1 MNYNEFASRIKEK
14 YPEYNDMDNKELAT
28 KMVQKYPNDYSDVTF
43 DEPKI
48 DNVQVN
54 EDGSLKQPLQGSVK
68 KFDLRPSALAKEAAV
83 RLLAHP
89 LARYNAM
96 KDKTYKPNYS
106 EAVEQIKSMNERIN
120 AKYPEL
126 EKIDKRTDT
135 LLDVGS
141 MFMLPGA
148 NVFKS
153 AGLGARAGNAALTG
167 GYQGGLI
174 GGIESLRNDGDLKG
188 AVPGAVFGA
197 GLGGGLSAGGNT
209 LGKVLPWIGERAGVA
224 FGGISPETLRQSIK
238 PNSIALDLS
247 PDAAQR
253 LLTNTTERVRNAYN
267 NLLNRRGE
275 AVENTAK
282 SLKDLDTRSYIG
294 DIENDI
300 KKVFDQYQGD
310 NINPARNM
318 TGRLEQDLIDL
329 ANSTTRPVE
338 EWYQYINQGEKPSFY
353 SAEKEAEAYDI
364 LSKAVKRPVNW
375 LKSQLKAGGGNKG
388 TARRQEYIEKL
399 LDNTDD
405 KLDLAKMGN
414 QNDYRYY
421 YNANLGY
428 NNSDDAQAGYN
439 LARQAY
445 DDIVN
450 NNFENVIQD
459 PLERAINSAEQDYKM
474 LLREI
479 VEDAR
484 NPQQYE
490 RAIQKIETITRNL
503 PDDISSEYFSRLAN
517 DLENIYSSQ
526 NTMSAIDLQ
535 KMKEQVGKMVNWSD
549 ETARNYKNPIL
560 EQIYGRLNNRLSSL
574 SPEMEAANRAYAD
587 IAQFK
592 KNEGLRSILRNGDSI
607 DSASTTLRNYNST
620 VSKGNTN
627 RNIQDLE
634 NVLVQNGEKPFINT
648 IDDINAA
655 MDLANSRTTGR
666 NFLGA
671 TDLMKSLLI
680 TPTLKGIRALN
691 RNAQLPILYEQLG
704 RQIPTKLIP
713 MLYGVTRPFGD

>member
-1 MNYNEFASRIKEK
+1 MAVYEIEAPNGKILEIEGDTLPTEAELDAIFAQTNTNV
-14 YPEYNDMDNKELAT
+14 P
-28 KMVQKYPNDYSDVTF
+28 Q
-43 DEPKI
+43 I

-54 EDGSLKQPLQGSVK
+54 EDGSLKQPLQGGVK
-68 KFDLRPSALAKEAAV
+68 KFDLRPSALAKETAV

-106 EAVEQIKSMNERIN
+106 EAVEQIKSMNERMN

-126 EKIDKRTDT
+126 EKADKRLDT
-135 LLDVGS
+135 LVDIGS

-148 NVFKS
+148 NVFKG

-174 GGIESLRNDGDLKG
+174 GGIESLRNGGDLKG
-188 AVPGAVFGA
+188 AVPGAIFGA
-197 GLGGGLSAGGNT
+197 GLGGGLSAGGNV
-209 LGKVLPWIGERAGVA
+209 LNKALPWIGELAGVA

-247 PDAAQR
+247 RDSAQR

-282 SLKDLDTRSYIG
+282 SLKDLNTRSYIG

-318 TGRLEQDLIDL
+318 TGRLEQDLKDLVRSASPVIDIDTEL
-329 ANSTTRPVE
+329 IPTYTGNKN
-338 EWYQYINQGEKPSFY
+338 QYNREIRNLYKQNVKGKTILHPEQGEIYFPKNGVG
-353 SAEKEAEAYDI
+353 ETI
-364 LSKAVKRPVNW
+364 N
-375 LKSQLKAGGGNKG
+375 KSG
-388 TARRQEYIEKL
+388 
-399 LDNTDD
+399 
-405 KLDLAKMGN
+405 
-414 QNDYRYY
+414 NDYEQLSLLPQIDEITQKAKFQNIEGLIPGHKNRMQAKDFDVLRGR
-421 YNANLGY
+421 ANLGEKTIDTDIKIANTPQGKMFY
-428 NNSDDAQAGYN
+428 LNEKPLRSQDFIPNMEPGLEANNIINDNDAY
-439 LARQAY
+439 
-445 DDIVN
+445 
-450 NNFENVIQD
+450 F
-459 PLERAINSAEQDYKM
+459 NS
-474 LLREI
+474 
-479 VEDAR
+479 
-484 NPQQYE
+484 
-490 RAIQKIETITRNL
+490 
-503 PDDISSEYFSRLAN
+503 ISP
-517 DLENIYSSQ
+517 
-526 NTMSAIDLQ
+526 IDLQ
-535 KMKEQVGKMVNWSD
+535 KIKEQVGKMVNWSD

-592 KNEGLRSILRNGDSI
+592 KNEGLRSVLRNGDSI

-648 IDDINAA
+648 IDDINTA
-655 MDLANSRTTGR
+655 MDLAKSLPTGR
-666 NFLGA
+666 NVGGIN
-671 TDLMKSLLI
+671 DLTKLLFVR
-680 TPTLKGIRALN
+680 PALRGVRALN
-691 RNAQLPILYEQLG
+691 RTGLPAIYERL
-704 RQIPTKLIP
+704 RETAPNSIIP
-713 MLYGVTRPFGD
+713 MLYGVTRPFED

>member
-1 MNYNEFASRIKEK
+1 MNYNEFANRIKEK

-28 KMVQKYPNDYSDVTF
+28 KMVQKYPDDYSDVTF

-68 KFDLRPSALAKEAAV
+68 KFDLRPSALADEAAKRIV
-83 RLLAHP
+83 AVP
-89 LARYNAM
+89 IAGYNAI
-96 KDKTYKPNYS
+96 KNKSFKGAYS
-106 EAVEQIKSMNERIN
+106 QALDSLEN
-120 AKYPEL
+120 AKHKVYDLNPEL
-126 EKIDKRTDT
+126 EKIDKRTDA

-148 NVFKS
+148 NVFKG

-174 GGIESLRNDGDLKG
+174 GGIESLRNEGDLKG
-188 AVPGAVFGA
+188 VIPGAALGA

-275 AVENTAK
+275 AVENAAK
-282 SLKDLDTRSYIG
+282 SLKNLDARSYIG

-310 NINPARNM
+310 KINPARNM
-318 TGRLEQDLIDL
+318 TGRLEQDLKDLVRSASPVIDIDTEL
-329 ANSTTRPVE
+329 IPTYTGNKN
-338 EWYQYINQGEKPSFY
+338 QYNREIRNLYKQNVKGKTILHPEQGEIYFPKNGVG
-353 SAEKEAEAYDI
+353 ETI
-364 LSKAVKRPVNW
+364 N
-375 LKSQLKAGGGNKG
+375 KSG
-388 TARRQEYIEKL
+388 
-399 LDNTDD
+399 
-405 KLDLAKMGN
+405 
-414 QNDYRYY
+414 NDYEQLSLLPQIDEITQKAKFQNIEGLIPGHKNRMQAKDFDVLRGR
-421 YNANLGY
+421 ANLGEKTIDTDIKIANTPQGKMFY
-428 NNSDDAQAGYN
+428 LNEKPLRSQDFIPNMEPGLEANNIINDNDAY
-439 LARQAY
+439 
-445 DDIVN
+445 
-450 NNFENVIQD
+450 F
-459 PLERAINSAEQDYKM
+459 NS
-474 LLREI
+474 
-479 VEDAR
+479 
-484 NPQQYE
+484 
-490 RAIQKIETITRNL
+490 
-503 PDDISSEYFSRLAN
+503 ISP
-517 DLENIYSSQ
+517 
-526 NTMSAIDLQ
+526 IDLQ
-535 KMKEQVGKMVNWSD
+535 KIKEQVGKMVNWSD

-592 KNEGLRSILRNGDSI
+592 KNEGLRSVLRNGDSI

-691 RNAQLPILYEQLG
+691 RNPQLPILYEQLG

-713 MLYGVTRPFGD
+713 MLYGVTRPFDD

>member
-1 MNYNEFASRIKEK
+1 MNYNEFANRIKEK
-14 YPEYNDMDNKELAT
+14 YPEYNDMDNKELAR
-28 KMVQKYPNDYSDVTF
+28 KMVQKYPDDYSDVTF
-43 DEPKI
+43 DEPLQNI
-48 DNVQVN
+48 QIN
-54 EDGSLKQPLQGSVK
+54 EDGSLKQPLQGNVK
-68 KFDLRPSALAKEAAV
+68 KFDLRPSALADEAAKRIV
-83 RLLAHP
+83 ALPIAG
-89 LARYNAM
+89 YNAI
-96 KDKTYKPNYS
+96 KNKSFKGAYS
-106 EAVEQIKSMNERIN
+106 QALDSLEN
-120 AKYPEL
+120 AKHKVYDLNPEL
-126 EKIDKRTDT
+126 EKADKRTDA

-141 MFMLPGA
+141 MFMLPGV
-148 NVFKS
+148 NVFKG

-174 GGIESLRNDGDLKG
+174 GGIESLRNEGDLKG
-188 AVPGAVFGA
+188 AVPGAFFGA
-197 GLGGGLSAGGNT
+197 GLGGGLTAGGHT
-209 LGKVLPWIGERAGVA
+209 LGKALPWIGERAGVA

-267 NLLNRRGE
+267 NLLSRRGE

-282 SLKDLDTRSYIG
+282 SLKDLNTRSYIG

-310 NINPARNM
+310 KINPARNM
-318 TGRLEQDLIDL
+318 TGRLEQDLKNL
-329 ANSTTRPVE
+329 ANSSTKPVE
-338 EWYQYINQGEKPSFY
+338 EWYPYINQGEKPSFY
-353 SAEKEAEAYDI
+353 SAEKEAEAFDI
-364 LSKAVKRPVNW
+364 LSRATNRPVNW
-375 LKSQLKAGGGNKG
+375 LRSQLKATNAGKG
-388 TARRQEYIEKL
+388 TIKRSEGIEKL

-405 KLDLAKMGN
+405 NLDLYKMGN
-414 QNDYRYY
+414 TNDYKYY

-450 NNFENVIQD
+450 NNFVNESLD
-459 PLERAINSAEQDYKM
+459 PMQRAIDSAEQDYRV
-474 LLREI
+474 LLRGV
-479 VEDAR
+479 VEDSR

-490 RAIQKIETITRNL
+490 DAFNKIEKITKNL
-503 PDDISSEYFSRLAN
+503 PVELKEEYFGRLAA
-517 DLENIYSSQ
+517 DLDNIYSTQ
-526 NTMSAIDLQ
+526 NTISAIDLQ
-535 KMKEQVGKMVNWSD
+535 KIKEQIGKMVNWSD

-574 SPEMEAANRAYAD
+574 SPEMEAANRAYSD

-592 KNEGLRSILRNGDSI
+592 KNEGLRSVLRNGDSI

-691 RNAQLPILYEQLG
+691 HNAQLPILYEQLG
-704 RQIPTKLIP
+704 REFPSKLIP
-713 MLYGVTRPFGD
+713 MLYGVTRPFDD